1 MEDQKPMPSDGNLE
15 GMRILLAEDNVINM
29 EIASEILTRK
39 GINVVPAWNG
49 REAVEIFKT
58 SRPFTFDAILM
69 DMQMPEMD
77 GCEAARRIRSLER
90 RDARQIPIIAA
101 TANAFA
107 EDIARTEEAG
117 MDAHISKPMDY
128 DILCR
133 TLMRLIP
140 AARDSAAASRA
151 PAQNDAKP
159 E

>member
-1 MEDQKPMPSDGNLE
+1 
-15 GMRILLAEDNVINM
+15 MRA
-29 EIASEILTRK
+29 RQ
-39 GINVVPAWNG
+39 
-49 REAVEIFKT
+49 
-58 SRPFTFDAILM
+58 DA
-69 DMQMPEMD
+69 
-77 GCEAARRIRSLER
+77 
-90 RDARQIPIIAA
+90 ARQIPIIAA